1 MLYLFT
7 VSLGEASVETIIR
20 VCGHLLEE
28 RFWRS
33 HGGDQMRVACSRYV
47 EDLSRGH
54 FPIPSALVDRWLNG
68 LSRECLSSA
77 DSNVQQAAVPDRPGV
92 GVVGVHIN
100 QFVLAHV
107 VYCTMYTAVPT
118 FWSTD

>member
-1 MLYLFT
+1 M
-7 VSLGEASVETIIR
+7 EAIIR

-77 DSNVQQAAVPDRPGV
+77 DSNVQQAAVPAVSALIG
-92 GVVGVHIN
+92 I
-100 QFVLAHV
+100 LKE
-107 VYCTMYTAVPT
+107 YT
-118 FWSTD
+118 